1 VTEEKY
7 ERRRAVQ
14 MVKKNG
20 EINGTL
26 GSFCNK
32 IMQVGGTGVV
42 LISLPALCGIVW
54 QNHTSSVETLAT
66 LTEIKEDLRETI
78 GRPEYLSELNRINL
92 DNALIREQS
101 DQRHNENQAKFAL
114 HRGLIRENSFA
125 SRGKK

>member
-1 VTEEKY
+1 VTEEKH

-125 SRGKK
+125 NRGKK